1 MKKGNQSS
9 KKKCGVRKDRVLLL
23 VLFIGWT
30 LLAGMFIKKTF
41 VPSIELFFN
50 RLDSV
55 HAQTEIEGPYAYKAQ
70 DEAYNAYANYT
81 SELINSEDDII
92 SFYAQQNCLVKL
104 ALFGSALIPFCII
117 IWFVYTSIQEE
128 KRERKAKRIKNTQLV
143 NTQKCRTR
151 TF

>member
-1 MKKGNQSS
+1 MEKRNRSS
-9 KKKCGVRKDRVLLL
+9 KRKCGVRKDRVLLL

-30 LLAGMFIKKTF
+30 LLAGMFIQKTF
-41 VPSIELFFN
+41 VPSMELFFN

-104 ALFGSALIPFCII
+104 LLFGSALIPFGLI
-117 IWFVYTSIQEE
+117 IWFVYTIIQEE
-128 KRERKAKRIKNTQLV
+128 KRERKAKRSRKTHSTKPQR
-143 NTQKCRTR
+143 CRTR
-151 TF
+151 AF